1 MSASTVLVIGATG
14 KQGGATANALLN
26 RGFRVRALTRNIR
39 SPAAT
44 RLSDKGIEVVRG
56 DLSDKSSLIS
66 ALEGI
71 TVAYFM
77 TDSSIGVEGEIAQG
91 RGFIAALQEASVER
105 VVYSSAHS
113 ADRTASIGGVP
124 HWDSKLV
131 IEGHLKA
138 SDLKWT
144 ILRPVSFMENV
155 PLGGVARYMALGSF
169 SAALGGP
176 HIKMQVVSSQDIG
189 FIAAKAIAESEV
201 FIGQTIDI
209 VGDDVS
215 VADMQKAFQ
224 TVAGHKVTRAP
235 MPRWLIMMMVPY
247 VLSMNSLAC
256 GGANLF
262 MRVGTSLRN
271 FSR

>member
-1 MSASTVLVIGATG
+1 MSTSTALVLGATG

-26 RGFRVRALTRNIR
+26 RGFHVRALTRNVR
-39 SPAAT
+39 SPAAI

-56 DLSDKSSLIS
+56 DLSDQASLIS
-66 ALEGI
+66 ALEGV
-71 TVAYFM
+71 TAAYFM
-77 TDSSIGVEGEIAQG
+77 TDSSVGVEGEIAQG
-91 RGFIAALQEASVER
+91 RAFIAALQEARIRR

-113 ADRTASIGGVP
+113 ADRTADIGEVP
-124 HWDSKLV
+124 HWDSKLD
-131 IEGHLKA
+131 IEKHLKA

-155 PLGGVARYMALGSF
+155 PLAGVARYMTLGSF

-176 HIKMQVVSSQDIG
+176 HVKMQVVSSEDIG
-189 FIAAKAIAESEV
+189 FIAAKVIAESEV

-224 TVAGHKVTRAP
+224 NVSGHKVARAP

-247 VLSMNSLAC
+247 VRPSMAC
-256 GGANLF
+256 GGS
-262 MRVGTSLRN
+262 TD
-271 FSR
+271 

>member
-1 MSASTVLVIGATG
+1 MSTSTVLVIGATG
-14 KQGGATANALLN
+14 KQGGATANALLS
-26 RGFRVRALTRNIR
+26 RGFRVRALTRNVH

-56 DLSDKSSLIS
+56 DLSDPPSLVS
-66 ALEGI
+66 ALEGV
-71 TVAYFM
+71 TTAYFM

-91 RGFIAALQEASVER
+91 NNFIAALQEASVAR

-124 HWDSKLV
+124 HWDSKLDV
-131 IEGHLKA
+131 EKHLKA

-155 PLGGVARYMALGSF
+155 PLAGVARYMALGSF
-169 SAALGGP
+169 SSALGGP
-176 HIKMQVVSSQDIG
+176 HVKMQVVSSDDIG

-201 FIGQTIDI
+201 FTGQTIDI

-224 TVAGHKVTRAP
+224 KVAGHKISKAP
-235 MPRWLIMMMVPY
+235 MPRWLILMMVPY
-247 VLSMNSLAC
+247 VPSMS
-256 GGANLF
+256 
-262 MRVGTSLRN
+262 
-271 FSR
+271 

>member
-1 MSASTVLVIGATG
+1 MSTSIAVVIGATG
-14 KQGGATANALLN
+14 KQGGATANALLS
-26 RGFRVRALTRNIR
+26 RGFHVRALTRNVH
-39 SPAAT
+39 SPAAI

-56 DLSDKSSLIS
+56 DLSHKASLIS
-66 ALEGI
+66 ALEGAAA
-71 TVAYFM
+71 AYFM
-77 TDSSIGVEGEIAQG
+77 TDSSIGLEGEIAQG
-91 RGFIAALQEASVER
+91 RAFIAALQEARVRR

-113 ADRTASIGGVP
+113 ADRTADIGGVP
-124 HWDSKLV
+124 HWDSKLE
-131 IEGHLKA
+131 IEKHLKA

-155 PLGGVARYMALGSF
+155 PLAGVARYMALGSF

-176 HIKMQVVSSQDIG
+176 YVKMQVVLSEDIG

-201 FIGQTIDI
+201 FIGQTVDI

-224 TVAGHKVTRAP
+224 NVSGHNVARAP
-235 MPRWLIMMMVPY
+235 MPRWLIMMMVPC
-247 VLSMNSLAC
+247 VPSIAC
-256 GGANLF
+256 GGSANSI
-262 MRVGTSLRN
+262 MRLDTNLRS